1 MTQYQLDKAVARATG
16 DNLGVISRLGF
27 SLADPIFVE
36 HDPEPC
42 DLDDVILDWDAETMA
57 RNVAF
62 FPRTRSEPAIA

>member
-16 DNLGVISRLGF
+16 ENLRVISRLGF

-36 HDPEPC
+36 HDPEPS
-42 DLDDVILDWDAETMA
+42 DPDDVVLDWDADAMA